1 MFAAPRP
8 PDGSATLLHGTMI
21 VGIDLGG
28 TQIRMVIAEAG
39 GRIVATARGRTST
52 LRTPQGMVDWTADR
66 LARLADT
73 ASLRRV
79 VVGAPGPID
88 PARGVLVNP
97 PNLPGWRNVPLASL
111 LAEHLG
117 CPVDLENDANLA
129 AWGEYQRGAGRGSRT
144 MVYVTWSTG
153 VGGGLIL
160 DGHLFS
166 GSHGAAGEVG
176 HMILDPEGPL
186 DRCGQ
191 RGCVEAFCGG
201 AALARE
207 MGEPAVEI
215 FEQAAQGNEK
225 AVAIVRRAATMM
237 GYALINLTNLLDP
250 DLIVIG
256 GGISRSWAQ
265 VAPVLQAVLRASPF
279 IRPQRRPRL
288 RRARLGDR
296 AGQVGALEWARSR
309 L

>member
-1 MFAAPRP
+1 
-8 PDGSATLLHGTMI
+8 MI
-21 VGIDLGG
+21 AGIDLGG
-28 TQIRMVIAEAG
+28 TRIRVVVTDLEGRVVGTARAQTPTLGTPQRVAERAA
-39 GRIVATARGRTST
+39 GRI
-52 LRTPQGMVDWTADR
+52 
-66 LARLADT
+66 ARLAG
-73 ASLRRV
+73 AGSLRRAAI
-79 VVGAPGPID
+79 GAPGPID
-88 PARGVLVNP
+88 LARGVLVNP
-97 PNLPGWRNVPLASL
+97 PNLLGWRNVPLAAL
-111 LAEHLG
+111 LAERLG

-129 AWGEYQRGAGRGSRT
+129 AWGEYRRGAGQGCRT

-160 DGHLFS
+160 DGRLFS

-176 HMILDPEGPL
+176 HMIVDPEGPL

-215 FEQAAQGNEK
+215 FEQAARGSER

-237 GYALINLTNLLDP
+237 GYALINLTNLFDP
-250 DLIVIG
+250 DLIVMG
-256 GGISRSWAQ
+256 GGITRSWAQ
-265 VAPVLQAVLRASPF
+265 VAPVLQAVLRSSPF
-279 IRPQRRPRL
+279 IQPRRRPRL